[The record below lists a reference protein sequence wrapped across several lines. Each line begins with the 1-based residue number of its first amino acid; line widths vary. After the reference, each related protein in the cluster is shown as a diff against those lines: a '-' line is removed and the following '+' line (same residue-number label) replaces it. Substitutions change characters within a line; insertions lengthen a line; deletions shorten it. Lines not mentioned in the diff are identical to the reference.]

1 MFIISNKTNVLK
13 IDLHAS
19 KKNGST
25 VDQSSY
31 KLLCVL
37 YLFTS
42 EQSSRTFLKNTFL
55 ITQDVS
61 LTVFE
66 GKILNTISIVFKIC
80 SLCSNNYNNKYD
92 GRVAD
97 A

>member
-1 MFIISNKTNVLK
+1 MFGKLTCMLLRKMVVLLIKVHISFFVSY
-13 IDLHAS
+13 LH
-19 KKNGST
+19 
-25 VDQSSY
+25 
-31 KLLCVL
+31 
-37 YLFTS
+37 LFTS

-61 LTVFE
+61 LTVYE
-66 GKILNTISIVFKIC
+66 GKILITISIVFKKC
-80 SLCSNNYNNKYD
+80 SLCSNNYNNECD